1 VISPRYLLTILAIS
15 LVGVAGGTALVANSA
30 LVARPASI
38 KPTPTHENGSYSAQ
52 IDPLSHPARSAAPVI
67 VATPSPTSTPTPK
80 STPKAG
86 AKPSSSTVPTPARSA
101 SPTPVAAKP
110 KPTPRPTPVS
120 TPKPTPVPTP
130 SGPITSGTLPPL
142 TYTFSNGTSFTGD
155 NYTHTFTCPGTT
167 NCLNSLTFNVAAWG
181 NYDIKVSYVETEIN
195 TGGGI
200 TMTPTSTGSVG
211 PGWGPNSG
219 ATDMG
224 MTGSSV
230 NSIQL
235 TITVAW
241 A

>member
-1 VISPRYLLTILAIS
+1 MKVRSGLLAA
-15 LVGVAGGTALVANSA
+15 LVLSVMGLAGGTALAADNAPTAPAPATRSSSVLKESGLASLPVH
-30 LVARPASI
+30 LVHPASS
-38 KPTPTHENGSYSAQ
+38 PTP
-52 IDPLSHPARSAAPVI
+52 VV
-67 VATPSPTSTPTPK
+67 VATPSPTATPTTK
-80 STPKAG
+80 STPAVKAS
-86 AKPSSSTVPTPARSA
+86 PSSSTVPTPTRSS
-101 SPTPVAAKP
+101 SPTPAA
-110 KPTPRPTPVS
+110 TPRPTPKPVIVVV
-120 TPKPTPVPTP
+120 TPKPTPFPTP

-155 NYTHTFTCPGTT
+155 NYTHTLTCPGTT